1 MIEIYL
7 ATLLFGL
14 GTMYNKAQQHVPLK
28 NPNNNSD
35 QDTNP
40 YKQKIMKKVNK
51 AEKKLGKKLNKKCK
65 TILPRSFSNLLDE
78 ETSKLLNENEEV
90 LKYVPKSNNK
100 IKSSLTGEEVELDQF
115 ITSQTIGRDN
125 SNNIS
130 SNTWAIPY
138 FKGTATQNMNLD
150 GYKNKLDIH
159 TGRSEF
165 DFHKKETKNFFK
177 PNKDISFV
185 NGVPNMLDKLEDRY
199 IKSNN
204 RNTELPFEQIKV
216 ARGVGQSYGNKGK
229 GGFHQFE
236 INDLAKPKNVDELRS
251 ICNPKK
257 TYSEPIQTGK
267 SNIDKRSSIAKIFK
281 NRPEKVFHKSKEEWG
296 PKKSVHTKDTYR
308 SKIQQNPKKIVH
320 NEYSGNANP
329 VKVNPSKR
337 PSVKKDT
344 NNRYKEYKNDI
355 KFKKGGWTIKNN
367 NNREPFQSEVKVDNN
382 YDISNYGKDSIK
394 LPPNERDTTQNK
406 TIASNVVSAIKSIIA
421 PLQDKMKRTKKEN
434 IEGNPNIKGYMGINI
449 PKKQTMYDP
458 NDVARTT
465 IKETTEDNNH
475 NGNMNSVVNNLTIYD
490 PNDVARTTIKET
502 TENNKHKG
510 NMNSVV
516 NNLTIYDP
524 NDIARTTIKETT
536 EVNKNETQIKGAT
549 KLTVYDPNDVA
560 RTTIKE
566 TTIHNNHNGNIS
578 VERKKTSDY
587 NYASA
592 KATMKE
598 TTIYN
603 IHNSNISY
611 NKGEGY
617 LIAKPFAPETEKQNH
632 KSYNGNINSGVHNT
646 GPRDSNDYYAPPT
659 EKQNHKSY
667 TGSANASAKQHR
679 SRAAE
684 SNAELNQK
692 ILVTREPTQTGV
704 KVMASTTEQGGVSY
718 NKQNSNYDGS
728 DHSNTSIT
736 NGGTFSSNDIGNNDT
751 KPRISLSNNSLQ
763 DRYDPRTGA
772 IKQLKDNPLAIS
784 INTPINHVERF
795 SDTDTDSYFGDLM
808 L

>member
-14 GTMYNKAQQHVPLK
+14 GSMYNQAQNKNTLK
-28 NPNNNSD
+28 EQSNEVV

-40 YKQKIMKKVNK
+40 YNQKIIKKVKK
-51 AEKKLGKKLNKKCK
+51 AEKKLGKKLEKKCK
-65 TILPRSFSNLLDE
+65 TILPRNFSNLLDE
-78 ETSKLLNENEEV
+78 ETSKLLNENHEV

-100 IKSSLTGEEVELDQF
+100 IKSSLTGEEVDLDQF

-125 SNNIS
+125 SKDIS

-165 DFHKKETKNFFK
+165 NFHKKETKNFFK

-185 NGVPNMLDKLEDRY
+185 NGTPNVLDKLEERY

-216 ARGVGQSYGNKGK
+216 ARGVGQSYGGKGK

-251 ICNPKK
+251 LCNPKK

-267 SNIDKRSSIAKIFK
+267 STIDKRSSITKISK
-281 NRPEKVFHKSKEEWG
+281 NRPEKTFHQTEDKWG
-296 PKKSVHTKDTYR
+296 PKKSFINKDKLHPKIILKTVNQRHT
-308 SKIQQNPKKIVH
+308 
-320 NEYSGNANP
+320 EYSGNAAPATKINQA
-329 VKVNPSKR
+329 KR
-337 PSVKKDT
+337 PSIKKDT
-344 NNRYKEYKNDI
+344 KNNYKTYINDRKYI
-355 KFKKGGWTIKNN
+355 KGGWTVKNN
-367 NNREPFQSEVKVDNN
+367 NNREPFQSDVKVDNN

-421 PLQDKMKRTKKEN
+421 PLQDKMKRTRKEN
-434 IEGNPNIKGYMGINI
+434 IEGNANISGYMGINI
-449 PKKQTMYDP
+449 PKKQTIYDP

-475 NGNMNSVVNNLTIYD
+475 
-490 PNDVARTTIKET
+490 
-502 TENNKHKG
+502 KG
-510 NMNSVV
+510 NMGSVV
-516 NNLTIYDP
+516 KNLTVYDP

-566 TTIHNNHNGNIS
+566 TTIHNNHNGHIGIDN
-578 VERKKTSDY
+578 KKQSDY
-587 NYASA
+587 NYAAA
-592 KATMKE
+592 KTTMKE

-603 IHNSNISY
+603 IHNSNIAS
-611 NKGEGY
+611 NKGLAY
-617 LIAKPFAPETEKQNH
+617 LTNPQFAPKTNKEDTST
-632 KSYNGNINSGVHNT
+632 KSYGGNIHSSLYHKTSTDTNPQFAPKTNKEDTSNNEYIGVANSNNKH
-646 GPRDSNDYYAPPT
+646 D
-659 EKQNHKSY
+659 
-667 TGSANASAKQHR
+667 R
-679 SRAAE
+679 SRT
-684 SNAELNQK
+684 AELNSQLAEK
-692 ILVTREPTQTGV
+692 ILVTRAPTGEGA
-704 KVMASTTEQGGVSY
+704 KVAPSKDKKGYVSF
-718 NKQNSNYDGS
+718 NKQNSNYDGG

-736 NGGTFSSNDIGNNDT
+736 NGGLFSSSLGSQTNTRVG
-751 KPRISLSNNSLQ
+751 LSNKSLQ
-763 DRYDPRTGA
+763 NRYEPITGA
-772 IKQLKDNPLAIS
+772 GKQTQNNPLAIPS
-784 INTPINHVERF
+784 YSEVKNTIDRF
-795 SDTDTDSYFGDLM
+795 SDNDTDTDSYFGDLM

>member
-14 GTMYNKAQQHVPLK
+14 GTMYNQAQNKKALK
-28 NPNNNSD
+28 KHTINLE

-40 YKQKIMKKVNK
+40 YNQKIIKKVKK
-51 AEKKLGKKLNKKCK
+51 AEEKLGKKLEKKCK

-78 ETSKLLNENEEV
+78 ETSKLLKENDEV
-90 LKYVPKSNNK
+90 LKYIPKSNNK

-115 ITSQTIGRDN
+115 ITSQTIGREK
-125 SNNIS
+125 SANIS

-138 FKGTATQNMNLD
+138 FKGTATQNMSLD
-150 GYKNKLDIH
+150 GYQNKLDIH

-165 DFHKKETKNFFK
+165 NFHKKETKNFFK
-177 PNKDISFV
+177 PSKDVAFI
-185 NGVPNMLDKLEDRY
+185 NGSPNVLDKLEDRY

-216 ARGVGQSYGNKGK
+216 ARGVGQSYGNKGS

-236 INDLAKPKNVDELRS
+236 INELAKPKNIDELRS
-251 ICNPKK
+251 LCNPKK
-257 TYSEPIQTGK
+257 SYSEPIQTGK
-267 SNIDKRSSIAKIFK
+267 STIDKRSSNGQIFK
-281 NRPEKVFHKSKEEWG
+281 NRPETTWHQSKDKWG
-296 PKKSVHTKDTYR
+296 PKKSVNNKDKQR
-308 SKIQQNPKKIVH
+308 PKIILKSIRRPEPS
-320 NEYSGNANP
+320 EYSGNAAP
-329 VKVNPSKR
+329 ASKIKQTKR

-344 NNRYKEYKNDI
+344 RNNYKTYKNDI
-355 KFKKGGWTIKNN
+355 KFKKDGWTVKNN
-367 NNREPFQSEVKVDNN
+367 NNRESFQSEVKVDNN

-406 TIASNVVSAIKSIIA
+406 TIVSNVVSAIKSIIS
-421 PLQDKMKRTKKEN
+421 PLQDKMKRTRKEN
-434 IEGNPNIKGYMGINI
+434 IEGNPNIKGYMGINM
-449 PKKQTMYDP
+449 PNKQTIYDP

-475 NGNMNSVVNNLTIYD
+475 NGNMNSTV
-490 PNDVARTTIKET
+490 
-502 TENNKHKG
+502 KH
-510 NMNSVV
+510 
-516 NNLTIYDP
+516 LTIYDP

-566 TTIHNNHNGNIS
+566 TTIHNNHNGHIGIDH
-578 VERKKTSDY
+578 KKTSDY

-603 IHNSNISY
+603 IHNSNIKY
-611 NKGEGY
+611 NKGQGY
-617 LIAKPFAPETEKQNH
+617 LTANTFAPATQKQNQ
-632 KSYNGNINSGVHNT
+632 KPYNGNINSSIYNT
-646 GPRDSNDYYAPPT
+646 GSRDSNDYYAPPT
-659 EKQNHKSY
+659 QKQSTSDKEY
-667 TGSANASAKQHR
+667 FGTAGSKNIQQR
-679 SRAAE
+679 SRSAE
-684 SNAELNQK
+684 NNAITTQK

-704 KVMASTTEQGGVSY
+704 KVMASTNEQGSGTY
-718 NKQNSNYDGS
+718 NKQNSTYDGG

-736 NGGTFSSNDIGNNDT
+736 NGGLFSSSLGSETN
-751 KPRISLSNNSLQ
+751 PRVGLPNNSVQ
-763 DRYDPRTGA
+763 ERYETITGA
-772 IKQLKDNPLAIS
+772 VVQLEDNPLAIS
-784 INTPINHVERF
+784 INRPNNTIEKF
-795 SDTDTDSYFGDLM
+795 SDNETETDTDSYFGDLM

>member
-14 GTMYNKAQQHVPLK
+14 GSMYNQAQHKKPLK
-28 NPNNNSD
+28 KQTNNLD

-40 YKQKIMKKVNK
+40 YNQKIIKKVKK
-51 AEKKLGKKLNKKCK
+51 AEKKLGKKLDKKCK

-78 ETSKLLNENEEV
+78 ETSNLLKENDEV
-90 LKYVPKSNNK
+90 LKYIPKSNNK
-100 IKSSLTGEEVELDQF
+100 IKSSLTGEEVDLDQF

-125 SNNIS
+125 SSNIS

-138 FKGTATQNMNLD
+138 FKGTATQNMSLD
-150 GYKNKLDIH
+150 GYQNKLDIH

-165 DFHKKETKNFFK
+165 NFHKKETKNFFK
-177 PNKDISFV
+177 PSKDVAFI
-185 NGVPNMLDKLEDRY
+185 NGSPNVLDKLEDRY

-216 ARGVGQSYGNKGK
+216 ARGVGQSYGNKGT

-236 INDLAKPKNVDELRS
+236 INDLAKPKNIDELRS
-251 ICNPKK
+251 LCNPKK
-257 TYSEPIQTGK
+257 SYSEPIQTGK
-267 SNIDKRSSIAKIFK
+267 STIDKRSSNAKIFK
-281 NRPEKVFHKSKEEWG
+281 NRPETTHHQGEEKWG
-296 PKKSVHTKDTYR
+296 PKKSAINKDKQR
-308 SKIQQNPKKIVH
+308 PKIILKSIRRPDSS
-320 NEYSGNANP
+320 EYSGNASPASKINH
-329 VKVNPSKR
+329 SKR

-344 NNRYKEYKNDI
+344 RNNYKTYKNDI
-355 KFKKGGWTIKNN
+355 KFKKGGWTVKNN

-421 PLQDKMKRTKKEN
+421 PLQDKMKRTRKEN
-434 IEGNPNIKGYMGINI
+434 IEGNPNIKGYMGINM
-449 PKKQTMYDP
+449 PNKQTIYDP

-475 NGNMNSVVNNLTIYD
+475 NGNMNSKV
-490 PNDVARTTIKET
+490 KQ
-502 TENNKHKG
+502 
-510 NMNSVV
+510 
-516 NNLTIYDP
+516 LTIYDP

-566 TTIHNNHNGNIS
+566 TTIHNNHNGHIGIDH
-578 VERKKTSDY
+578 KKTSDY

-603 IHNSNISY
+603 IHNSNIKY
-611 NKGEGY
+611 NKGQGY
-617 LIAKPFAPETEKQNH
+617 LTANTFAPSTQRQDH
-632 KSYNGNINSGVHNT
+632 KSYNGHISSSIYST

-659 EKQNHKSY
+659 QKQSTSDEEY
-667 TGSANASAKQHR
+667 FGTAGSKDPQQR

-684 SNAELNQK
+684 RNVETNPNKEIISQGRA
-692 ILVTREPTQTGV
+692 PTQTGV
-704 KVMASTTEQGGVSY
+704 KVMASTYDQGGVSF
-718 NKQNSNYDGS
+718 NKQNTNYNAR

-736 NGGTFSSNDIGNNDT
+736 KGGLFSS
-751 KPRISLSNNSLQ
+751 SLGSETNPSVRLPDNSVQ
-763 DRYDPRTGA
+763 ERYETITGA
-772 IKQLKDNPLAIS
+772 GKQLEDNPLAIS
-784 INTPINHVERF
+784 SFNKPKDTIERF
-795 SDTDTDSYFGDLM
+795 SDNETDTDSYFGDLM